1 MAPTITTKK
10 RLRVGVKA
18 TVLVSCLHPKDKVTQ
33 AYPNST
39 KDERSVEIVVLD
51 RGSRPIRHESKLV
64 VVFNHPPHGDLQE
77 GFECWTIQRFVKVVS
92 EGNEEDL
99 FDVPV
104 VATAQEQAQQP
115 SNENTDGNNNTNN
128 NNDDEQQD
136 MPDELHRIVVA
147 TTMSGT
153 TVQGDDLAIVS
164 NLVDGNMIDDDNA
177 PAPENIPTPN
187 ENTDGIFGEW
197 EHSGSCFRAMAG
209 GRHLKARI
217 SYPPHI
223 RPSLFNLFELFFF
236 TPFVK
241 NVIIPQTNNH
251 LEANGFH
258 HDLSYG
264 EFLWWIG
271 VWLLMSTLHG
281 PDRAAFWS
289 LTDIN
294 RFHGAPWR
302 LGDLMSRKRFD
313 AILRSIF
320 YTDQEKP
327 AYTGTSSGRYGR
339 WLLHGMTTW
348 QNNSLLHGSHVWTRA

>member
-1 MAPTITTKK
+1 MAPTVATKK
-10 RLRVGVKA
+10 RLGVGAKA

-77 GFECWTIQRFVKVVS
+77 GFECWTIQRLVKVVS

-115 SNENTDGNNNTNN
+115 SNENTAGNNNTNN

-136 MPDELHRIVVA
+136 MPDELHRIVDA

-187 ENTDGIFGEW
+187 ENIYGIFGEW

-209 GRHLKARI
+209 GRHLKANI

-241 NVIIPQTNNH
+241 NVIIPQPTIALKPMDFIVISPMVNFYS
-251 LEANGFH
+251 G
-258 HDLSYG
+258 
-264 EFLWWIG
+264 
-271 VWLLMSTLHG
+271 LLFG
-281 PDRAAFWS
+281 C
-289 LTDIN
+289 
-294 RFHGAPWR
+294 
-302 LGDLMSRKRFD
+302 
-313 AILRSIF
+313 
-320 YTDQEKP
+320 
-327 AYTGTSSGRYGR
+327 
-339 WLLHGMTTW
+339 
-348 QNNSLLHGSHVWTRA
+348 

>member
-1 MAPTITTKK
+1 M
-10 RLRVGVKA
+10 
-18 TVLVSCLHPKDKVTQ
+18 
-33 AYPNST
+33 
-39 KDERSVEIVVLD
+39 
-51 RGSRPIRHESKLV
+51 
-64 VVFNHPPHGDLQE
+64 
-77 GFECWTIQRFVKVVS
+77 VS
-92 EGNEEDL
+92 EGDKGDL

-115 SNENTDGNNNTNN
+115 SNKNTDRNNNTNN
-128 NNDDEQQD
+128 NNNDEQPD
-136 MPDELHRIVVA
+136 MPDEFHRIVDA
-147 TTMSGT
+147 TTTSGT
-153 TVQGDDLAIVS
+153 TVQGDDLAIVA
-164 NLVDGNMIDDDNA
+164 NLVDGDMINDGNA

-241 NVIIPQTNNH
+241 NVIIPQTNNR

-264 EFLWWIG
+264 EFLQWIG

-294 RFHGAPWR
+294 RFHGAPWH
-302 LGDLMSRKRFD
+302 LGDLMSWKQLD
-313 AILRSIF
+313 AILCSIF
-320 YTDQEKP
+320 YTDREKP
-327 AYTGTSSGRYGR
+327 AYRDKFWEVR
-339 WLLHGMTTW
+339 QMIDAWNDNM
-348 QNNSLLHGSHVWTRA
+348 AE